1 LRIERLNIS
10 ISSDVR
16 RVLLRPFEPTTSL
29 RAQKILDRILSLS
42 PQKVQKELETIL
54 TDFENRHRNL
64 KEYFLHRY
72 SFKEKVLQISRT
84 LNMEQKLL
92 IGAYFTMEYSP
103 EAAALFNPSI
113 VWHPKQE
120 RLTKNTRKFVLSL
133 RATGEG
139 HVSSLTFRSGIIN
152 SNFQIELD
160 EPNRFLTS
168 PEIKECENGYEATFD
183 TETDLADRIIFPNSS
198 EESMGIED
206 ARFVEFEDDSG
217 NKSYYATYTA
227 YDGKNIRQRMISSKD
242 FIRFKIKNLNGK
254 EIQNKGLALFPRKV
268 NGQYAMLSRQ
278 DNENNFIMFSDDIY
292 TWNEKQLL
300 MEPQYSWEFVQLGNC
315 GSPIETEQGWLII
328 SHAVGALRKYVITAF
343 LLDLDDPTRV
353 IGRLDR
359 PLISPNEDERE
370 GYVPNV
376 VYSCG
381 SLLYKNKIIIPYAM
395 SDKASGF
402 ILVNL
407 SDLWSNLIPTS

>member
-217 NKSYYATYTA
+217 NKSYYATY
-227 YDGKNIRQRMISSKD
+227 
-242 FIRFKIKNLNGK
+242 GK

>member
-1 LRIERLNIS
+1 MRIERLNIS